1 MTLNRTPIH
10 VNDAVTKVMA
20 ESKTLGL
27 EKIPFDQSNGRVLAV
42 DLTATSDV
50 PLFTKSA
57 MDGFAVNSKDTAGA

>member
-27 EKIPFDQSNGRVLAV
+27 EKYHLIRVMAEC
-42 DLTATSDV
+42 
-50 PLFTKSA
+50 
-57 MDGFAVNSKDTAGA
+57 